1 MDCIFSVSKATSP
14 TTTSPSFNEWLSH
27 AKPVSAVS
35 SRNIV
40 AFSSHTDLK
49 DPSPKCWQ
57 VGVFVADLNIPWDV
71 HRILTHSE
79 DITCLE
85 WDVTGSK
92 LLVGD
97 ALGQIEVWS
106 IKDNL
111 IRCWE
116 KVVSFSAFAGERVMT
131 LAWFHNGD
139 KISVVPEKKDT
150 CSLYSEKF
158 TNVKFGASV
167 RQFGGR
173 PAEGFVA
180 ISSSS
185 LVWACVQTSDGSFV
199 TASEII
205 GQYRSKINA
214 VDICYAKNGHFLV
227 ICSNGSIESSVN
239 CYTVSVKYSP
249 CGSGLISK
257 PSCTVE
263 CLHFSSFYLN
273 ANVTNAPIETYSQIT
288 HLKFILKEAA
298 EAVVVATKGPAGST
312 VELWELREKPIE
324 LHSLFK
330 KQAASDGN
338 NGEDEAPKTV
348 AVWQHHA
355 SDTHSSNVC
364 AICTPRLCV
373 LDIAPPPSYIVVA
386 YQDGNIKCMYRE
398 SLLEVSRVSLQASK
412 QLNENGVK
420 SYSGNNSSNK
430 NSSTGT
436 SAKVC
441 DMQFTWTGCSLVVM
455 TALSELSIFRLP
467 PITDFNSH
475 NANVHFVQSMLEY
488 CLVTGHD
495 WWDLIFSLKP
505 SSIEPLADLLT
516 QAFSKQPQA
525 VQHKYSIRFQELKGF
540 LYRCMPASS
549 SSSIGQVRAGDA
561 YASIMLNAISTF
573 LKSLIR
579 TQRGD
584 SQEGPAENLSSL
596 LKTKCKEL
604 ANIET
609 FIVEHLGTLPKEFYV
624 ETSIL
629 PSLQNLTQWISDLA
643 LYLLASLPHQVH
655 SHYRFP
661 GGCLVNDIR
670 TLNTLRELLV
680 IIRIWGLINES
691 CLPIFTRLSGD
702 LDVIGQL
709 FRLLT
714 IRVSSLNSN
723 SEPDEGFLEEC
734 YRLPNQVLV
743 NQPELTLKAR
753 GVASPALF
761 LPNSLPFV
769 FNYFNEPLQTKTHI
783 KTHVIEGA
791 VMYNLKRHVDVIRHL
806 SISPLQLEGPNVRKC
821 TRCRSMSLVQSALVT
836 RFPSIRAWDHRF
848 SRKCICSGS
857 WS

>member
-1 MDCIFSVSKATSP
+1 MDCVYSVSKASSSS
-14 TTTSPSFNEWLSH
+14 TTGPSFNEWLSH

-35 SRNIV
+35 SRNII

-49 DPSPKCWQ
+49 DSSPKCWL
-57 VGVFVADLNIPWDV
+57 VGVFVADLNIPWEV
-71 HRILTHSE
+71 HQVLTHSE

-85 WDVTGSK
+85 WDVFGTK
-92 LLVGD
+92 LLIGD
-97 ALGQIEVWS
+97 ELGQVEVWT

-116 KVVSFSAFAGERVMT
+116 KVVSFSAFPGERVMT
-131 LAWFHNGD
+131 VAWFHNGD
-139 KISVVPEKKDT
+139 KISIVPEKKET
-150 CSLYSEKF
+150 NSLYSEKF
-158 TNVKFGASV
+158 STVKFGASV
-167 RQFGGR
+167 RQFGRR
-173 PAEGFVA
+173 PAEGFIA

-185 LVWACVQTSDGSFV
+185 LVWACVQASDGSSV

-205 GQYRSKINA
+205 GQFRSKLNA

-249 CGSGLISK
+249 CSNNLSK

-263 CLHFSSFYLN
+263 CLPFSSFYLN
-273 ANVTNAPIETYSQIT
+273 ASVTNAPIETYSQIT

-324 LHSLFK
+324 LHPLFK
-330 KQAASDGN
+330 KQLASDGT
-338 NGEDEAPKTV
+338 NGKDETSKTV

-386 YQDGNIKCMYRE
+386 YQDGTIKCMYRE
-398 SLLEVSRVSLQASK
+398 LLCEVSRATLPSSK
-412 QLNENGVK
+412 QLLNENGTK
-420 SYSGNNSSNK
+420 SYGNNTLSKNTFVGPSS
-430 NSSTGT
+430 
-436 SAKVC
+436 KVC
-441 DMQFTWTGCSLVVM
+441 DMQFTWTGSSLVVL
-455 TALSELSIFRLP
+455 TALSELAIFRLP
-467 PITDFNSH
+467 PITDPNSQ
-475 NANVHFVQSMLEY
+475 NASIHFVQSMLEH

-495 WWDLIFSLKP
+495 WWDLIFGLKP
-505 SSIEPLADLLT
+505 SSIEPLADSLT
-516 QAFSKQPQA
+516 QAFAKQPPAIQ
-525 VQHKYSIRFQELKGF
+525 QKYSIRFQELKGF

-561 YASIMLNAISTF
+561 YASIMLNSISTF
-573 LKSLIR
+573 LKSLLR
-579 TQRGD
+579 ARGD
-584 SQEGPAENLSSL
+584 NQEGPAENLSSFIQ
-596 LKTKCKEL
+596 KNVYATDIDQVIVR
-604 ANIET
+604 IE
-609 FIVEHLGTLPKEFYV
+609 HKEFSV
-624 ETSIL
+624 ETNIL
-629 PSLQNLTQWISDLA
+629 PTLQNLTQWVADLA
-643 LYLLASLPHQVH
+643 LYLLSSLPHQVNNH
-655 SHYRFP
+655 HRFP
-661 GGCLVNDIR
+661 GGCLVNDVR

-680 IIRIWGLINES
+680 IIRLWGLLNPC

-702 LDVIGQL
+702 DDVIGLL
-709 FRLLT
+709 FRLT
-714 IRVSSLNSN
+714 TQRVSSLTSN
-723 SEPDEGFLEEC
+723 SEPDEVFLEEC
-734 YRLPNQVLV
+734 YRLPNKVLV

-761 LPNSLPFV
+761 LPNSLPFI
-769 FNYFNEPLQTKTHI
+769 FNYFTEPIQTKTHI

-791 VMYNLKRHVDVIRHL
+791 VMYNLKRQVDVIRHL

-836 RFPSIRAWDHRF
+836 RFLSIRAWDHRF
-848 SRKCICSGS
+848 SKKCVCSGS

>member
-1 MDCIFSVSKATSP
+1 MDCVYSVSKAASTTSTSP
-14 TTTSPSFNEWLSH
+14 FSEWLSH

-35 SRNIV
+35 SRNII

-49 DPSPKCWQ
+49 DPSPKCWL
-57 VGVFVADLNIPWDV
+57 VGVFVADLNIPWEV

-85 WDVTGSK
+85 WDVLGTK

-111 IRCWE
+111 IRSWE
-116 KVVSFSAFAGERVMT
+116 KVVSFSAFAGERVMA
-131 LAWFHNGD
+131 LSWFHNGN
-139 KISVVPEKKDT
+139 KISIVPEKKDT

-158 TNVKFGASV
+158 ATVKFGASV

-173 PAEGFVA
+173 PAEGFLA

-185 LVWACVQTSDGSFV
+185 LVWACVQAPEGSFV

-205 GQYRSKINA
+205 GQFRSKINA

-249 CGSGLISK
+249 CGSGLLSK

-263 CLHFSSFYLN
+263 CLPFSSFYLN
-273 ANVTNAPIETYSQIT
+273 ANVTNAPIETYSEIT

-298 EAVVVATKGPAGST
+298 EAVVVTTKGPAGST

-324 LHSLFK
+324 LHPLFK
-330 KQAASDGN
+330 KQSTSDSN
-338 NGEDEAPKTV
+338 NSEDEAPKTV

-386 YQDGNIKCMYRE
+386 YQDGTIKCMYRD
-398 SLLEVSRVSLQASK
+398 SLCEVSRASLQNK
-412 QLNENGVK
+412 QINNESGVK
-420 SYSGNNSSNK
+420 SYSSNSQSK
-430 NSSTGT
+430 NSPTG
-436 SAKVC
+436 SLAKIC

-455 TALSELSIFRLP
+455 NSLSELSIFRLP
-467 PITDFNSH
+467 PITEPNSH
-475 NANVHFVQSMLEY
+475 NINIQFVQSMLEY

-495 WWDLIFSLKP
+495 WWDLIFGLKP

-540 LYRCMPASS
+540 LYRCLPASS

-573 LKSLIR
+573 LKSLLR
-579 TQRGD
+579 ARGD
-584 SQEGPAENLSSL
+584 NQEKEGPAENLSFL
-596 LKTKCKEL
+596 IQNKCRDL
-604 ANIET
+604 PNIEKV
-609 FIVEHLGTLPKEFYV
+609 ISLEQLEPKEFYV
-624 ETSIL
+624 ETTIL
-629 PSLQNLTQWISDLA
+629 PTLQNLTQWVADLA
-643 LYLLASLPHQVH
+643 LYLLASLPHQIH

-670 TLNTLRELLV
+670 ALNTLRELLV
-680 IIRIWGLINES
+680 IIRIWGLINEC

-714 IRVSSLNSN
+714 HRVTLLSSNT
-723 SEPDEGFLEEC
+723 EPDEVYLEDC

-769 FNYFNEPLQTKTHI
+769 FNYFNEPHQTKTHI

-791 VMYNLKRHVDVIRHL
+791 VMYNLKRQVDVIRHL
-806 SISPLQLEGPNVRKC
+806 SISPLHLEGPNVRKC